1 MQYCKQGEIGIRV
14 TSCCRL
20 VLVTKEQSY
29 IMHWDFYG
37 VGEHWSLTHC
47 GSVISHQL
55 VSGAS
60 PETEPEGDKMN
71 LVDKAMQTEGEEYG
85 LVSFFLYCP
94 SEGTVNP

>member
-1 MQYCKQGEIGIRV
+1 M

-20 VLVTKEQSY
+20 VLVTEEQCY
-29 IMHWDFYG
+29 IILWDFYG

-60 PETEPEGDKMN
+60 PETELKASKMN
-71 LVDKAMQTEGEEYG
+71 LMDKIMQTEEEAYG
-85 LVSFFLYCP
+85 SVRFFSLL
-94 SEGTVNP
+94 S